1 MGYARWAIE
10 FFVKNSRAA
19 PILRLRIRTK
29 KAAPGFT
36 QAAAVLSAAAG
47 LSPCGWSLQPG
58 DNRTGSSP
66 GPGPRQPGRGTRRDR
81 IP

>member
-1 MGYARWAIE
+1 MATLPDGLRAMYAGTGAG
-10 FFVKNSRAA
+10 FSRAA

-29 KAAPGFT
+29 KAAAGFPL
-36 QAAAVLSAAAG
+36 AAAFLRAAAG

-66 GPGPRQPGRGTRRDR
+66 GPGPRPPGR
-81 IP
+81 